1 MRQRSE
7 RQNAKSERVSKVGV
21 QSHGSIGPGAANVL
35 YISLTQMLHAH
46 DCM

>member
-21 QSHGSIGPGAANVL
+21 QSHGSIGLGAANVYL
-35 YISLTQMLHAH
+35 IASDVA
-46 DCM
+46 CP